1 MRENVFM
8 IKKKLIIGFSVVNDD
23 VICCVWE
30 FINFVVI
37 YKGWIIFLCL
47 ILFYVI
53 FRFLYIDK

>member
-37 YKGWIIFLCL
+37 YKGWIIFFVFDFILCD
-47 ILFYVI
+47 F
-53 FRFLYIDK
+53 